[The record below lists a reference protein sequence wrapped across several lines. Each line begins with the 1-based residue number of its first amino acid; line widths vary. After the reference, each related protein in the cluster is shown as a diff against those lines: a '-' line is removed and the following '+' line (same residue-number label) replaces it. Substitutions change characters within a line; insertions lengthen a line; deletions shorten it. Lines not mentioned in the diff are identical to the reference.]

1 MRTNNRSPRKN
12 DALMFQSLKRIR
24 DQDRLRFGWSA
35 FVALVMLCLIG
46 ARGVAQDED
55 DEPAMLAEPV
65 AQFEIQE
72 NQFDSWVFQN
82 FPNAQSARKK
92 LDEMLDLLAEDV
104 ERSCKLSESQCKKLR
119 LAGRGDILRFF
130 DQVEI
135 VRQKFL
141 LVRKDQNKFN
151 QIWQDISPL
160 QVTFQAGLHD
170 DDSLFAKT
178 LRNMLDDRQRVAYES
193 VDGERR
199 RFQYRAKVELIV
211 AMLDNA
217 LPLREQKRQKFI
229 SLILEKTKPPRRF
242 GQQDY
247 YVVMWNISK
256 IPEADLKAL
265 FDDTEW
271 KILRQQFN
279 QVRGMEQW
287 LKQSGLLESDDESSK
302 DEKPKARALLLQDLP

>member
-1 MRTNNRSPRKN
+1 
-12 DALMFQSLKRIR
+12 
-24 DQDRLRFGWSA
+24 
-35 FVALVMLCLIG
+35 LVVLCLVGVRG
-46 ARGVAQDED
+46 AAQDDD

-65 AQFEIQE
+65 AQFEIPE

-82 FPNAQSARKK
+82 FPNAQAARKK

-104 ERSCKLSESQCKKLR
+104 ERSCELSESQSKKLR

-130 DQVEI
+130 DQVEV

-178 LRNMLDDRQRVAYES
+178 LRNMLNDRQRVAYES
-193 VDGERR
+193 TCGERR

-217 LPLREQKRQKFI
+217 LPLREEKRQKFI

-242 GQQDY
+242 GLQDY

-271 KILRQQFN
+271 KVLRQQFN

-287 LKQSGLLESDDESSK
+287 LKQSGLLENEGTV
-302 DEKPKARALLLQDLP
+302 E